1 MQHRVLRSFQY
12 FCLPALVL
20 CLALTAQASGPH
32 KFSAAYQILKVSER
46 SDTVDVE
53 VSLRVFNHSGA
64 DVTDATVS
72 LVSCLVTPAE
82 GLAFEWEKEAVPFT
96 NVILPFNPHVKILG
110 PALVGNFRIPS
121 DEYEQW
127 KMGAG
132 PRFVIAYQDAA
143 GEAQSFRIDMA
154 PAPK

>member
-82 GLAFEWEKEAVPFT
+82 GLAFEWEKDEVPFT
-96 NVILPFNPHVKILG
+96 NVTLLFNSPSKKMA
-110 PALVGNFRIPS
+110 PPLVSTFTIPL
-121 DEYEQW
+121 DEYKQW
-127 KMGAG
+127 KKGVT

-143 GEAQSFRIDMA
+143 GEQQNFTIDMI
-154 PAPK
+154 PAP